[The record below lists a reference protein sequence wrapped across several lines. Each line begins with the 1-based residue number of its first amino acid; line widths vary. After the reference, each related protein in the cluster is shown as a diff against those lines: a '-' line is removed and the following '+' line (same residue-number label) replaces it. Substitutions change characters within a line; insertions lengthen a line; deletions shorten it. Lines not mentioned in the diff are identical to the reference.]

1 MKRIIGFDSW
11 TEGSFHYVRLI
22 EDFKKRGFE
31 LKLIHLGSWGHDQ
44 GRPLQEMIDNLPVVD
59 IAFYGS
65 KNFLEI
71 LKEEKPDA
79 IIFLSTEAFAHRA
92 FNRYANKL
100 GIPTLNL
107 FHGLIAV
114 QAVETGTPDRYNFFA
129 QSLLVASR
137 AMKNVTKLWPVYMK
151 ALIETNGTANEWL
164 RFGRDIA
171 AKVFG
176 KYTKVVAD
184 DSRTQYYA
192 VYTSADVPHA
202 LYKHRIKE
210 ENLRVVGNP
219 DIIKFNLKKDDF
231 GRSCSDKH
239 DYKNIMY
246 IDHGGSTCGLT
257 FKSAKDYVEYLKDI
271 QQGLLEQGYNLI
283 VKMHPSQSQT
293 TTPEFTLSKGI
304 VLSSNTEFLE
314 DLRGC
319 CAAIVGPST
328 ASIIPSLMG
337 MPLLLARNGPFKDQE
352 YGKVLRDYPRS
363 IVLDDV
369 AEVSKLLQEESV
381 KVDFAKVKKWIDE
394 NAGPLP
400 ANEMPSRVADVV
412 SEMISKK
419 ELQVI

>member
-1 MKRIIGFDSW
+1 MKKIIGFDSW
-11 TEGSFHYVRLI
+11 TEGSFHYARLVN
-22 EDFKKRGFE
+22 DFKERGFE

-44 GRPLQEMIDNLPVVD
+44 GRPHQEIIDNLPVVD
-59 IAFYGS
+59 IAFYGK

-92 FNRYANKL
+92 FNRYANEL
-100 GIPTLNL
+100 SIPTMNL

-114 QAVETGTPDRYNFFA
+114 QAVETGTPNHYSFFA
-129 QSLLVASR
+129 QIQLVLSR

-151 ALIETNGTANEWL
+151 ALIDTHGTASEWL
-164 RFGRDIA
+164 RFGRDIF

-176 KYTKVVAD
+176 KYTRVVAD
-184 DSRTQYYA
+184 DSRTQYCA

-210 ENLRVVGNP
+210 ANLRIVGNP
-219 DIIKFNLKKDDF
+219 DIMKFNLNKADF
-231 GRSCSDKH
+231 GRSCSIENS
-239 DYKNIMY
+239 YKNIMY

-257 FKSAKDYVEYLKDI
+257 FKSPKDYVDYLENLQK
-271 QQGLLEQGYNLI
+271 GLLKQGYKLI

-293 TTPEFTLSKGI
+293 DTPELTLSKGI
-304 VLSSNTEFLE
+304 VLSSNEAFLA

-337 MPLLLARNGPFKDQE
+337 MPLLLAHDGPFKDQE

-363 IVLDDV
+363 VVLDDIADV
-369 AEVSKLLQEESV
+369 HKLLNEENA
-381 KVDFAKVKKWIDE
+381 KVDFSKVREWIDE
-394 NAGPLP
+394 NSGPLP
-400 ANEMPSRVADVV
+400 AEKMPSRVADVV
-412 SEMISKK
+412 SEMVKK
-419 ELQVI
+419 ELQVL